1 MSQRKKTPR
10 NKTPKKKMKNDPLY
24 QAVENMIPKPP
35 TKKQR
40 GGGYNFLQEIENMLN
55 GTCGNSNANAAPSGV
70 MSTGKTFQPIGQQN
84 VSGNNDNSTN
94 ISTTNGQTN
103 AEKQDSTR
111 KAETTNQYNSNS
123 ISGVVKTVGTNYNPK
138 TDEIGDQ
145 YITEHDLNNGKVIT
159 TIICPKP
166 ANTGKESNT
175 NKGGRGKK
183 YITNQ
188 RLSENPFSEI
198 L

>member
-35 TKKQR
+35 AKQQR

-55 GTCGNSNANAAPSGV
+55 GTCGNSNGNY
-70 MSTGKTFQPIGQQN
+70 
-84 VSGNNDNSTN
+84 GNNNSTN
-94 ISTTNGQTN
+94 TNAQINTQINTQTN
-103 AEKQDSTR
+103 AQTNAQTNTK
-111 KAETTNQYNSNS
+111 TTNQYNSNS
-123 ISGVVKTVGTNYNPK
+123 TPGVVKTIGTNYNPK
-138 TDEIGDQ
+138 TGVIGNQ
-145 YITEHDLNNGKVIT
+145 YITEHDLNTGKVT
-159 TIICPKP
+159 STIICPKP
-166 ANTGKESNT
+166 QIDTRT
-175 NKGGRGKK
+175 NNGGRGKK

>member
-24 QAVENMIPKPP
+24 QAVENIIPKPP
-35 TKKQR
+35 AKQHR

-55 GTCGNSNANAAPSGV
+55 GKC
-70 MSTGKTFQPIGQQN
+70 
-84 VSGNNDNSTN
+84 
-94 ISTTNGQTN
+94 GQTN
-103 AEKQDSTR
+103 ANNAVALTGRTFVPVGPNGLNNYGQNNGPNNTQLNANAENQYNSNIQ
-111 KAETTNQYNSNS
+111 AETTNQYNSNS
-123 ISGVVKTVGTNYNPK
+123 TPGVVKTIGTNYNPK
-138 TDEIGDQ
+138 TGEIGDQ
-145 YITEHDLNNGKVIT
+145 YITEHDLNTGKVT
-159 TIICPKP
+159 SKIICPKP
-166 ANTGKESNT
+166 AQIGTNI

>member
-24 QAVENMIPKPP
+24 QAVENIIPKPP
-35 TKKQR
+35 AKQHR

-55 GTCGNSNANAAPSGV
+55 GKCGQTNGNTATDTSNIRR
-70 MSTGKTFQPIGQQN
+70 TFQQVGPNGPVVPN
-84 VSGNNDNSTN
+84 GLKDNN
-94 ISTTNGQTN
+94 STTNAQPYAAN
-103 AEKQDSTR
+103 QYNSNIQAK
-111 KAETTNQYNSNS
+111 TTNQYNSNS
-123 ISGVVKTVGTNYNPK
+123 TPGVVKTVGTNYNPI
-138 TDEIGDQ
+138 TGEIGNHF
-145 YITEHDLNNGKVIT
+145 ITEFELKTGKVT
-159 TIICPKP
+159 STLKCP
-166 ANTGKESNT
+166 NSEQTDT

>member
-10 NKTPKKKMKNDPLY
+10 NKTPKKRMKNDPLY

-35 TKKQR
+35 AKQHR

-55 GTCGNSNANAAPSGV
+55 GTCGNSNGNDAANGFGRTYKN
-70 MSTGKTFQPIGQQN
+70 MGNIGN
-84 VSGNNDNSTN
+84 IGNN
-94 ISTTNGQTN
+94 STTNAQINTQINTQTN
-103 AEKQDSTR
+103 AQ
-111 KAETTNQYNSNS
+111 TTNQYNSNS
-123 ISGVVKTVGTNYNPK
+123 TPGVVKTIGTNYNPK
-138 TDEIGDQ
+138 TGVIGNQ
-145 YITEHDLNNGKVIT
+145 YITEHDLNTGKVT
-159 TIICPKP
+159 STIICPKP
-166 ANTGKESNT
+166 QIDTRT
-175 NKGGRGKK
+175 NNGGRGKK